1 MRKLLQGFIKP
12 LDLPLLAGA
21 LCASVFGIALV
32 ISAVNNPPAGVSPDR
47 LVLVQ
52 IAAAVL
58 GLLLALVI
66 SLIDYHLFE
75 PISKFCVP
83 VAVLALVAV
92 GLFAPE
98 IAGNNSW
105 LVVFGVSVQPSEFI
119 KLVYIVTIAAHVS
132 YLGDE
137 INNPKNLFFLFLHAG
152 AYIVGVLIQN
162 DMGMATVYGLIFLIM
177 IITAGFRIKYL
188 VLCIVPVIGAIPFI
202 WNFVLKDRQ
211 RFRILTLFNPELDPL
226 GYGYQVIRSKIALG
240 SGKFFGAGYMQG
252 VMTQTNALPA
262 KHTDFIFAVCG
273 EEFGFFGCMTA
284 VVLLLFIVSR
294 IFYNTKKS
302 TDSFGRAILVGVSAM
317 FLVQIII
324 NIGMCVG
331 LTPVIGITLP
341 FFSAGGSSMLSV
353 WLAVGLV
360 LSVMRHKK
368 KNWQEA
374 L

>member
-1 MRKLLQGFIKP
+1 MKKFLQSFIRP

-21 LCASVFGIALV
+21 LAASFFGIALV
-32 ISAVNNPPAGVSPDR
+32 ISAVSNPPAGVAPDR

-52 IAAAVL
+52 IIAAVVGIIL
-58 GLLLALVI
+58 TFVL
-66 SLIDYHLFE
+66 SYIDYHFFE
-75 PISKFCVP
+75 PIAKFCVP
-83 VAVLALVAV
+83 FAVLALVAI

-98 IAGNNSW
+98 VAGNNSW
-105 LVVFGVSVQPSEFI
+105 LLIFGVSVQPSEFI
-119 KLVYIVTIAAHVS
+119 KLVYIVTLAAHLS
-132 YLGDE
+132 YIGDE
-137 INNPKNLFFLFLHAG
+137 INKPKNLIFLFIHAG
-152 AYIVGVLIQN
+152 AYIGGVLIQK
-162 DMGMATVYGLIFLIM
+162 DMGMATIYALIFFIM
-177 IITAGFRIKYL
+177 IIMAGFKIKYL
-188 VLCIVPVIGAIPFI
+188 LLCAVPVIGAIPFI

-262 KHTDFIFAVCG
+262 KHTDFIFSVCG
-273 EEFGFFGCMTA
+273 EEFGFFGCFVA
-284 VVLLLFIVSR
+284 VSLLLFIVAR
-294 IFYNTKKS
+294 IFNNTKKS
-302 TDSFGRAILVGVSAM
+302 TDSFGKTILIGVSAM

-324 NIGMCVG
+324 NVGMCVG

-353 WLAVGLV
+353 WLAIGLV
-360 LSVMRHKK
+360 MSVMRHRK